1 MVKIIDIKEEGVIDV
16 HNALNEVE
24 VDDIDNDHDD
34 NDINVL
40 VNMEDTE
47 IDFAVIHNDNVTADK
62 IVDNK
67 QVDRQN

>member
-1 MVKIIDIKEEGVIDV
+1 MID
-16 HNALNEVE
+16 

-40 VNMEDTE
+40 IYMGDTDKD

-62 IVDNK
+62 IVNK
-67 QVDRQN
+67 VDTQIWKVPQFVDDDLIRRNLQKK